1 MVTRLERQARP
12 AARQGVEEG
21 EEDNQEQLM
30 AFLQR
35 HAHQAE
41 NQQQKLEEEEDEEIT
56 EEEEHNEDEDEEED
70 SLVSG
75 QYHEGIDYV
84 NQSTSSSLQVPSPS
98 LLLSW
103 SYQENEVGDESDR
116 ATSASPVHQNLPS
129 QPYYPNTPQ
138 SSPSITVNSS
148 IVSLCLFFFF
158 GISYLGT

>member
-1 MVTRLERQARP
+1 MATRLERQARP
-12 AARQGVEEG
+12 AASQGVEEG
-21 EEDNQEQLM
+21 EEYNQEQLM

-41 NQQQKLEEEEDEEIT
+41 NQQQQLEEEVEEEIT
-56 EEEEHNEDEDEEED
+56 EEEEEHNEDEDEEED

-98 LLLSW
+98 LLRSW

-129 QPYYPNTPQ
+129 QPYYPNTLQ
-138 SSPSITVNSS
+138 SSPSTTVNSS
-148 IVSLCLFFFF
+148 IVSFCFFFS
-158 GISYLGT
+158 G